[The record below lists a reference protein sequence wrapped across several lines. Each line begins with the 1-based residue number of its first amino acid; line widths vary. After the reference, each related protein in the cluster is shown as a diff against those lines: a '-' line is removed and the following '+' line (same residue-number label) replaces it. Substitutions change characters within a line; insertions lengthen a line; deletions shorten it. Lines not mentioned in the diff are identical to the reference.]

1 MTARDLAAAC
11 GFSVST
17 ARRVINGERALTCCD
32 VARIAE
38 DLEIDWSVA
47 IESPLRCAHDLL
59 RGRSEHGAEV
69 EKPGNRNR
77 ALGSLPPVQ
86 A

>member
-17 ARRVINGERALTCCD
+17 ARRVLNGERALTCSE
-32 VARIAE
+32 VAKMA
-38 DLEIDWSVA
+38 DSLEVDWSVA
-47 IESPLRCAHDLL
+47 VESPLRCAHDLL
-59 RGRSEHGAEV
+59 RRSSKNGAEV
-69 EKPGNRNR
+69 KEFGNWNR

-86 A
+86 T